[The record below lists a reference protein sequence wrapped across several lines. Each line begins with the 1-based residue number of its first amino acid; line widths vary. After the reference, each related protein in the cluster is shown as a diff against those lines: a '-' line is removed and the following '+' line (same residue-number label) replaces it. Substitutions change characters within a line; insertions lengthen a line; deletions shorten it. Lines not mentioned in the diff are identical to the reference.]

1 MSRPRAFDTDIAI
14 ERLCDYFWEHG
25 YNAGALDDLAKQL
38 GVKRG
43 SLFNAFGSKEVLFNL
58 AFDRYR
64 LVYQQAFNV
73 PEVGKSAI
81 EHYFHN
87 ALELITAKGIGR
99 GCFFINLLMAA
110 EVPTPELQ
118 QIIDRDLI
126 SVRSFFTE
134 HLNRARLDGEL
145 GQNVSISAG
154 VDALFGTV
162 VGLSA
167 LARIRATPVAI
178 AEFINN
184 NLRGV
189 FGSI

>member
-1 MSRPRAFDTDIAI
+1 MSRPRAFDTDTTI

-25 YNAGALDDLAKQL
+25 YSAGALDDLAKQL

-64 LVYQQAFNV
+64 LIYQQAFNV

-81 EHYFHN
+81 EHYFRN
-87 ALELITAKGIGR
+87 ALELVTAKGIGR
-99 GCFFINLLMAA
+99 GCFFVNLLMAA

-118 QIIDRDLI
+118 QTIDRDVI
-126 SVRSFFTE
+126 SVRAFFTE
-134 HLNRARLDGEL
+134 HLDRARLDGEL
-145 GQNVSISAG
+145 GNNISTSAG

-167 LARIRATPVAI
+167 LARIRATPLAI
-178 AEFINN
+178 SEFINN

-189 FGSI
+189 FGCV

>member
-1 MSRPRAFDTDIAI
+1 MSRPRAFDTDTAI
-14 ERLCDYFWEHG
+14 EQLCDYFWEYG
-25 YNAGALDDLAKQL
+25 YNAGALDEVAERL

-43 SLFNAFGSKEVLFNL
+43 SLFNAFGSKEALFNL

-73 PEVGKSAI
+73 PEVGKRAI
-81 EHYFHN
+81 EHYFQN

-118 QIIDRDLI
+118 EIIDRDLI

-167 LARIRATPVAI
+167 LARIRVTTVAI
-178 AEFINN
+178 SEFINN